1 MADIYIP
8 CWSEGHQR
16 IGTHHCKEIFCFCQ
30 SLSLVQLCDPIGRWT
45 PASLSFTL
53 SRCLLKLMSVELVM
67 PSNHLVLCLLFSSC
81 LLSFSASGSFPVS
94 RLFSSG
100 GQSIGAS
107 ASASVFSMNI
117 QDWLPLEWIDWFDLL
132 QSRGPGSTYFFLFS
146 FWPHHRDYGIL
157 VPWPG
162 IKHRSLAVKVQSP
175 NHWTSRE
182 FQKCV
187 FLICYI

>member
-1 MADIYIP
+1 M
-8 CWSEGHQR
+8 
-16 IGTHHCKEIFCFCQ
+16 
-30 SLSLVQLCDPIGRWT
+30 QLWDPIGCRT

-67 PSNHLVLCLLFSSC
+67 PSNHLVLCRLFSAC
-81 LLSFSASGSFPVS
+81 ILSFSAWGSFPVS
-94 RLFSSG
+94 QLFSSG

-117 QDWLPLEWIDWFDLL
+117 QDWLPLGCIDWFDLL
-132 QSRGPGSTYFFLFS
+132 QSRGPGGTYFFLFS

-157 VPWPG
+157 VPRPG
-162 IKHRSLAVKVQSP
+162 IKHRSLAVKVRSP

-182 FQKCV
+182 FQKYV
-187 FLICYI
+187 FLICNI